1 MLKQIKFSTRIYV
14 GIIMIV
20 LISNVLMC
28 AINYWQMS
36 NGMKQLVRLYA
47 SSIPEDLF
55 LVSIILFCHQQYSAL
70 LFH

>member
-36 NGMKQLVRLYA
+36 NA
-47 SSIPEDLF
+47 
-55 LVSIILFCHQQYSAL
+55 
-70 LFH
+70 